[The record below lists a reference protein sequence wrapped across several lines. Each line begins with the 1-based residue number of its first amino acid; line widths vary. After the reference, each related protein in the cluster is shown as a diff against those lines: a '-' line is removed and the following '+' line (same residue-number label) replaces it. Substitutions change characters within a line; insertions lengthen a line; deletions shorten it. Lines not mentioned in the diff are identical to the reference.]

1 MIKHIF
7 VSPAEDDGNPDLV
20 QGSHWNADHDIDDP
34 AAVVSALGLA
44 DIAMSGSASDLV
56 GGTLPGSV
64 IPSFTGD
71 VTSSG
76 TTTTIAAG
84 VVSNAK
90 LATMAATTIKG
101 NNTGGT
107 ASPSNLS
114 VAQVKTMLAYST
126 ADISGLAAIATS
138 GSAADLVAG
147 TIPSARLPAHT
158 GDVTSSAGS
167 AALTIANDAVTNS
180 KLANMAASSIKGNN
194 SGISGDP
201 VDLTVVQVKTLLALS
216 TSDISGLATIATS
229 GSASDL
235 SAGTIPSARMPAHTG
250 DVTTTSGSVAT
261 TIASGVV
268 TNAKLANMASFT
280 VKGNNTGGSTTPLD
294 LTTAQLLTMLN
305 IGIGGFGPATDG
317 TVTFDGAASVSGF
330 SGPTSNVY
338 TATRETYFQN
348 ATVNVGVTLNLHGY
362 PINDRGTFTNNG
374 HLSYD
379 GSNASGQTGGSA
391 SASTGPLP
399 MGTSGGNGGNANTV
413 GGNGASTN
421 SGPRGF
427 STTNTPG
434 GVGGTP
440 PTVGTSGGTGHGGG
454 GGGSLANGGS
464 GGVIA
469 LASASNGDWQSREV
483 ATTGILTGSGT
494 LVKHSVSTGGG
505 GGAGGGGTGVGGGG
519 GSAGSWGVLRIF
531 KFAGTG
537 TITAIGGNGAAA
549 AAASGTNQPG
559 GGGGGGGGGGIL
571 VVVTADQAP
580 PITSATQSTVCA
592 GGSAGSGGSGT
603 GTGSNGSNGGTGGS
617 GLVLVFN

>member
-7 VSPAEDDGNPDLV
+7 VSPADDDGNPDLV
-20 QGSHWNADHDIDDP
+20 QGPHWNAPHVIDDP
-34 AAVVSALGLA
+34 EAVRAALELA
-44 DIAMSGSASDLV
+44 DIATSGSASDLV
-56 GGTLPGSV
+56 AGTLPGSV
-64 IPSFTGD
+64 LPSFTGD
-71 VTSSG
+71 VTTSG
-76 TTTTIAAG
+76 TTSTIANG
-84 VVSNAK
+84 VVTNAK
-90 LATMAATTIKG
+90 LATMATATIKG

-126 ADISGLAAIATS
+126 ADISGLATIATS
-138 GSAADLVAG
+138 GSAA
-147 TIPSARLPAHT
+147 
-158 GDVTSSAGS
+158 
-167 AALTIANDAVTNS
+167 
-180 KLANMAASSIKGNN
+180 
-194 SGISGDP
+194 
-201 VDLTVVQVKTLLALS
+201 
-216 TSDISGLATIATS
+216 
-229 GSASDL
+229 DL

-280 VKGNNTGGSTTPLD
+280 VKGNNTGSTATPLD
-294 LTTAQLLTMLN
+294 LTTAQLLVMLN

-317 TVTFDGAASVSGF
+317 TVTFDGAASVAGF

-338 TATRETYFQN
+338 TASRETYFQN
-348 ATVNVGVTLNLHGY
+348 SIVNVGITLNLHGY
-362 PINDRGTFTNNG
+362 PFNDRGTCTNNG
-374 HLSYD
+374 HISLD
-379 GSNASGQTGGSA
+379 GANASGQTGGAA
-391 SASTGPLP
+391 STSTGPLP
-399 MGTSGGNGGNANTV
+399 IGTLGGNGGATNTN
-413 GGNGASTN
+413 GGNGGSTN
-421 SGPRGF
+421 AGPRGF

-440 PTVGTSGGTGHGGG
+440 PTVGTSGGVGHGGG

-469 LASASNGDWQSREV
+469 LASASNGDWQNREV

-505 GGAGGGGTGVGGGG
+505 GGAGGGGSGVGGGG
-519 GSAGSWGVLRIF
+519 GAAASWGVLRVF

-580 PITSATQSTVCA
+580 PITSATQATVCA
-592 GGSAGSGGSGT
+592 GGTAGSGSSGT
-603 GTGSNGSNGGTGGS
+603 GTGSAGSSGGTGGN